1 MCDSHFIIVFI
12 GIEVD
17 TINDPNN
24 DFRVYGRQ
32 ILELTIENAF
42 RRLMYFIAPEL
53 MSLLRVKCVNP
64 NIEKFIVSMVKQNLE
79 YREKNNVS
87 RKDFFQLL
95 IQLRNTGTVQLDDE
109 WETVIKT
116 DESQKAMTLMEL
128 AAQAIVFFGAG
139 NETSSSTL
147 AFVMH
152 ELAVNPDIQQ
162 RVHDEIDAVLEKY
175 DGQITYD
182 SITEMKYLEACID
195 GMQTKHQLIS
205 LNIF

>member
-1 MCDSHFIIVFI
+1 M
-12 GIEVD
+12 D

-24 DFRVYGRQ
+24 DFRKYGRSA
-32 ILELTIENAF
+32 LELTIDNAF

-53 MSLLRVKCVNP
+53 MSALRIKCVNP

-79 YREKNNVS
+79 YREKNNIC

-109 WETVIKT
+109 WQTVIKT

-152 ELAVNPDIQQ
+152 ELAINPDIQ
-162 RVHDEIDAVLEKY
+162 RRAHEEIDIVLEKHN
-175 DGQITYD
+175 GQITYD
-182 SITEMKYLEACID
+182 SISEMKYLEACID
-195 GMQTKHQLIS
+195 GEQS
-205 LNIF
+205 LSLLSGFDGIIV